1 MRVLGGEKGERA
13 EVSPRKNE
21 YTDTVRDIH
30 ALIRREASD
39 AKRATLTRDVDNM
52 AAQLERQQVKLVD
65 LAVLTERVDG
75 LVWLVR
81 GVVVACALEI
91 IGGIVVF
98 LMVKG
103 VK

>member
-1 MRVLGGEKGERA
+1 M
-13 EVSPRKNE
+13 SPRKNE

-39 AKRATLTRDVDNM
+39 AKRATLTANVDKM
-52 AAQLERQQVKLVD
+52 AAQLERQRDQLVD
-65 LAVLTERVDG
+65 LRVLTERVDG

-81 GVVVACALEI
+81 GVVVTCALEI
-91 IGGIVVF
+91 IAGVTVA

-103 VK
+103 HP